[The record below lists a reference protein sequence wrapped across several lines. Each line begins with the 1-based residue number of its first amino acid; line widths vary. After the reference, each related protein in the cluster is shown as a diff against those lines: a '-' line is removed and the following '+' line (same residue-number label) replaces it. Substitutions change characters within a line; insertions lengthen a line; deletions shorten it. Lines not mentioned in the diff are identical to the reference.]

1 MAGRHAAVPKR
12 WPRGESPK
20 GSQTSALLT
29 VTAPVWVA
37 SLECHIL
44 RCCSAGDWAV
54 ASYQLPKWPPGQ
66 LQLSLREEGGN
77 WHGCRHARAHCV
89 PRVPRMRLSCLM
101 EGVEE
106 GSAQSLQHQQLRPV
120 ATVITCSVFDLLLQ
134 LLQAPALS
142 ALCMYRHTSVMHVL
156 CMRYL
161 RAMRAA

>member
-1 MAGRHAAVPKR
+1 MDAGTHVRIACHVCHVCGCP
-12 WPRGESPK
+12 
-20 GSQTSALLT
+20 
-29 VTAPVWVA
+29 AP
-37 SLECHIL
+37 
-44 RCCSAGDWAV
+44 
-54 ASYQLPKWPPGQ
+54 
-66 LQLSLREEGGN
+66 
-77 WHGCRHARAHCV
+77 
-89 PRVPRMRLSCLM
+89 M

-142 ALCMYRHTSVMHVL
+142 ALCMYPHTSVMHVL